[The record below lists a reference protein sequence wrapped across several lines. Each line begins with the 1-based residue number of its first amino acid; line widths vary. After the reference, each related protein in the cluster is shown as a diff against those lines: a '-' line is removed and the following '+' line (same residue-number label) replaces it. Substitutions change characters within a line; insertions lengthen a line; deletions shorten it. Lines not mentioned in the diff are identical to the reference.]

1 MRIILMGP
9 PGAGKGTQATVIS
22 NHFGIPHISSGEI
35 FRRNIKANT
44 PLGIAARGYIDQG
57 NYVPDD
63 ITNGMIHD
71 RLAESDAAKGFLLD
85 GYPRTLAQIHNL
97 DETLVELGHSID
109 AVVEM
114 TADPEEVVHRLL
126 ARAEVEGRTDDND
139 AVIRNRLVVY
149 HQQTAPL
156 TQVYAERGLLRQV
169 DALGTIEDVSDRI
182 LAVLASV
189 SSR

>member
-44 PLGIAARGYIDQG
+44 PLGIAARSFIDQG

-71 RLAESDAAKGFLLD
+71 RLAEADAAGGFLLD

-97 DETLVELGHSID
+97 DETLVELGQSID

-156 TQVYAERGLLRQV
+156 TKVYAERGLLVQV
-169 DALGTIEDVSDRI
+169 DALGSIEEVSSRI
-182 LAVLASV
+182 LAVLASLAD
-189 SSR
+189 

>member
-9 PGAGKGTQATVIS
+9 PGAGKGTQATVIA

-44 PLGIAARGYIDQG
+44 PLGAAAREYIDQG

-71 RLAESDAAKGFLLD
+71 RLAEPDTANGFLLD
-85 GYPRTLAQIHNL
+85 GYPRTLDQIYRL
-97 DETLVELGHSID
+97 DETLAEFGQSID

-156 TQVYAERGLLRQV
+156 TQVYRERGLLIQV
-169 DALGTIEDVSDRI
+169 DALGTIDEVSER
-182 LAVLASV
+182 LLSALPS
-189 SSR
+189 

>member
-9 PGAGKGTQATVIS
+9 PGAGKGTQATIIA

-44 PLGIAARGYIDQG
+44 PLGVAAREYIDAG

-71 RLAESDAAKGFLLD
+71 RLAEADAAAGFLLD
-85 GYPRTLAQIHNL
+85 GYPRTLAQIDNL
-97 DETLVELGHSID
+97 DETLVELGQTID

-114 TADPEEVVHRLL
+114 TADPEEVVRRLL
-126 ARAEVEGRTDDND
+126 ARAEVEGRTDDSD
-139 AVIRNRLVVY
+139 DVIRNRLVVY
-149 HQQTAPL
+149 RQQTAPL
-156 TQVYAERGLLRQV
+156 TQVYAERGLLRRI
-169 DALGTIEDVSDRI
+169 DALGTIDEVSDRI
-182 LAVLASV
+182 RAVLEA
-189 SSR
+189 